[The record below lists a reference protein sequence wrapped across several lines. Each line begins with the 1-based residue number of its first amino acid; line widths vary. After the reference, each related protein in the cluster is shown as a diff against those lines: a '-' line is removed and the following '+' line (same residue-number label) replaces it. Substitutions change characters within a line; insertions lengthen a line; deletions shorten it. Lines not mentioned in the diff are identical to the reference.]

1 MMNNNYNIPI
11 LFVFFN
17 RIDIAK
23 ESFAKIAQVK
33 PSKLYLASD
42 GGRNEKEMVTVNKL
56 RDVILSSIDWECEVK
71 TLFQENNL
79 GCSLGVSTAINW
91 LFKNEEMGII
101 LEDDCLVQNSFFPF
115 MSEMLDRY
123 KFDFRIGMIDG
134 ANYIKK
140 VKISDSY
147 CFSKYKSTNGWATWK
162 RSWDNM
168 DINMQWREGE
178 YCDSVIANMGY
189 RSKDLKYWKYHLK
202 VIDAK
207 EASAWDWQWYFTLST
222 QNQLSVFPAVSL
234 VSNIGFGEGATHTT
248 QKSTPKRYITDK
260 NLSFPLKHPLYVL
273 PNNIFDKAFYN
284 DNNSILYTIKR
295 YIPFGIKRILKK
307 ILR

>member
-1 MMNNNYNIPI
+1 MSNNYNVPI

-23 ESFAKIAQVK
+23 KSFAKIAKIK

-42 GGRNEKEMVTVNKL
+42 GGRSEKEMATVNKL
-56 RDVILSSIDWECEVK
+56 RDIILSSIDWECEVK
-71 TLFQENNL
+71 TLFQEDNL

-91 LFKNEEMGII
+91 LFANEEMGII

-115 MSEMLDRY
+115 MSKLLNRY
-123 KFDFRIGMIDG
+123 KSDLRIGMIDG

-147 CFSKYKSTNGWATWK
+147 CFSKYKSTNGWGTWR
-162 RSWDNM
+162 RSWDKM
-168 DINMQWREGE
+168 DMNMQWREGE
-178 YCDSVIANMGY
+178 YYDSVIANMGY

-222 QNQLSVFPAVSL
+222 QNQLSVFPKVSL
-234 VSNIGFGEGATHTT
+234 VSNIGFGEGATHTQ
-248 QKSTPKRYITDK
+248 QKNTPKRYITDEE
-260 NLSFPLKHPLYVL
+260 LSFPLKHPLHIL
-273 PNNIFDKAFYN
+273 PYDTFDKAFYK